1 MVQEKIRHLD
11 DLLTMLP
18 PLTVAA
24 QQEPVVRKEAPTA
37 AIMVSG
43 YNGLGMHVFF
53 SVIRSFPGMFRN
65 FVFLSA
71 GIMDTSRFKGAE
83 EVVNLRQ
90 DLEGQMKNYVEFA
103 KGHGYYAE
111 SRMEVGTDVI
121 QIIDHLARE
130 LAKDFSN
137 IMFFAGQLVFKEER
151 FTDRFLH
158 NQTAFLAQKRLVF
171 DGLPMI
177 VMPIRAL

>member
-1 MVQEKIRHLD
+1 
-11 DLLTMLP
+11 
-18 PLTVAA
+18 
-24 QQEPVVRKEAPTA
+24 
-37 AIMVSG
+37 MVSG

-65 FVFLSA
+65 FIFLSA
-71 GIMDTSRFKGAE
+71 GVMDTSRFKGAE
-83 EVVNLRQ
+83 EVVNLRK
-90 DLEGQMKNYVEFA
+90 DLEEQMSNYVEFA

-111 SRMEVGTDVI
+111 ARVEVGTDVI
-121 QIIDHLARE
+121 KVIDYLARDV
-130 LAKDFSN
+130 AKDFTN

-151 FTDRFLH
+151 LSDRILH

-177 VMPIRAL
+177 VLPIRAI